1 MLDGRVSPEGEVSLV
16 VMDTSQGQSGS
27 SLEEGER
34 GHRVPHAPASDAHPT
49 MHVGCGMRLLIDPWC
64 CVFCRAGGLRV
75 CSIKGGGVLCR
86 AAGVQ
91 CGVCVVI
98 CTLAP
103 HHECFPFLF
112 IIAAS
117 RALPRF
123 GCAVIEE
130 QEILNAE
137 PDAQEQLA
145 DLRERFPWTKP
156 SEHPMPDKL
165 EDIVSTSGMD
175 WDPQQLS
182 LEEGG
187 PDIKLMDS
195 K

>member
-1 MLDGRVSPEGEVSLV
+1 
-16 VMDTSQGQSGS
+16 
-27 SLEEGER
+27 
-34 GHRVPHAPASDAHPT
+34 
-49 MHVGCGMRLLIDPWC
+49 MRLEINIRRTRADRDRKFDFKYYPEFNGEYLHNEYRRF
-64 CVFCRAGGLRV
+64 VFNEKLVKLKRHRERLHRM
-75 CSIKGGGVLCR
+75 
-86 AAGVQ
+86 
-91 CGVCVVI
+91 
-98 CTLAP
+98 
-103 HHECFPFLF
+103 
-112 IIAAS
+112 
-117 RALPRF
+117 
-123 GCAVIEE
+123 IEE